1 LPGVGSVDGRIP
13 VRFWD
18 VSGAEVEAADAE
30 PWDMVWANATRQFT
44 VRSVVRLTL
53 AGALLLSMSGIAGL
67 VLARTAEVEVRHD
80 ASFLAFNVAAI
91 ALGLSL
97 VGMLALIPPGMLR
110 RLTPT
115 LGVGLIIGSVFLNT
129 WGLAAAGPELG
140 VVAAVFVSPPLFA
153 CYMMRRR
160 WAVASALC
168 LLTCLGVVVFVQDGW
183 DGSLGTLL
191 LVASNVVGTAVLV
204 GQIASRA
211 DELGHLEHEA
221 RVALADLN
229 HTLENRVE
237 EQVGEIERLGGLRR
251 FLSPQVADA
260 VLSGDSEELGKPHRR
275 RIAVFFCDL
284 RGFTAFTNNAEP
296 EEVIGVLDDYYR
308 AVGGLLQRYGATVGD
323 YAGDGIMAYFGDP
336 VPRDDSALAAV
347 AMTGELAEQLG
358 GVVAEWRRRGYDL
371 DYGVGLAYGYATLG
385 VVGFDGRY
393 DYKPVG
399 GVVNLAARLCAKA
412 GSGQVLLDHPT
423 YAETSGR
430 FASEHVADLELKGYG
445 APMRA
450 YALS

>member
-1 LPGVGSVDGRIP
+1 

-30 PWDMVWANATRQFT
+30 PWDMVGAGATRQFT
-44 VRSVVRLTL
+44 VRSVVSLTL
-53 AGALLLSMSGIAGL
+53 AGALLLSMSGAAGAI
-67 VLARTAEVEVRHD
+67 LALTARDQVRHD
-80 ASFLAFNVAAI
+80 ASFLAFNVCAMAI
-91 ALGLSL
+91 GSSL
-97 VGMLALIPPGMLR
+97 VGLMSVVPPRVLR

-115 LGVGLIIGSVFLNT
+115 LGVGLIIGSVFLNV
-129 WGLAAAGPELG
+129 WGLVSAGPELG

-153 CYMMRRR
+153 CYMMRPR
-160 WAVASALC
+160 WAVASALI
-168 LLTCLGVVVFVQDGW
+168 LLGCFGLAVILQDGW
-183 DGSLGTLL
+183 AGSLGTLL

-211 DELGHLEHEA
+211 DDLATSEHEA

-229 HTLENRVE
+229 HTLEDRVE
-237 EQVGEIERLGGLRR
+237 EQVGQIERLSGLRR

-260 VLSGDSEELGKPHRR
+260 VLSGDAEELGKPHRR

-308 AVGGLLQRYGATVGD
+308 AVGRLLQRYDATVGD

-336 VPRDDSALAAV
+336 VPREDSALAAV
-347 AMTGELAEQLG
+347 AMAGELAAELA
-358 GVVAEWRRRGYDL
+358 GVVAEWKRRGYDL

-412 GSGQVLLDHPT
+412 EAGQVLLDHPT
-423 YAETSGR
+423 YAETSER
-430 FASEHVADLELKGYG
+430 FASEHVADLDLKGYG
-445 APMRA
+445 APMRG